1 LIRAIKL
8 TIAYLGLAAAAGA
21 SPPQPLPWVASRFTV
36 QTESGAVEFTM
47 ECPEGVLSRLTATR
61 GDQAAHFPI
70 ERLSELSLSKA
81 CSGVSTR
88 ASRAEEGLGKTVAI
102 ELTVELSHEYIV
114 EQLRISFDPQRFEF
128 TEAMRLLT
136 YPGEQT
142 QVTRIKLQ

>member
-1 LIRAIKL
+1 MKAIKL
-8 TIAYLGLAAAAGA
+8 TIACLGLAATASA
-21 SPPQPLPWVASRFTV
+21 SPPLPLPWVASRFNV
-36 QTESGAVEFTM
+36 QTESGAIEFTM
-47 ECPEGVLSRLTATR
+47 ECPEGALSRLTATR
-61 GDQAAHFPI
+61 GDQTAHFPI